1 MAAYRWV
8 DNLRS
13 PAGWLPVHRDQLR
26 AQRSVSS
33 MGSLYLYLFNITRE
47 MHGLQL
53 KIIIRMLWTRVWLLH
68 GDSIPQTSCK
78 AMSGQNNHILGWNA
92 YVAPAR
98 NESLCMYVCIHL
110 FKSGISF
117 GLHVQSIVLTVK
129 SGSAMWQGDILMFC
143 VFLAY
148 RHATF

>member
-1 MAAYRWV
+1 
-8 DNLRS
+8 
-13 PAGWLPVHRDQLR
+13 
-26 AQRSVSS
+26 
-33 MGSLYLYLFNITRE
+33 

-143 VFLAY
+143 VFWRTGMQRFSEKKQFSGFPNPHVGLVQK
-148 RHATF
+148 H